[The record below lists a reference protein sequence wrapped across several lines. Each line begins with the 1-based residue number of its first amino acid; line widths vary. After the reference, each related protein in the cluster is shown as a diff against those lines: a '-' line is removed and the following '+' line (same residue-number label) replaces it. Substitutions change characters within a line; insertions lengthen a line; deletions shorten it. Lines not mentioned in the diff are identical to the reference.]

1 MSEPV
6 QEAPRPK
13 RGAPP
18 TRGRRG
24 ARYGALQQVYS
35 TLINPSSAQEMTLAA
50 LASEH
55 LRQADRSYLQTLIHG
70 VVEQREAL
78 EAQLSPLCDRGL
90 AQLDAMEHALLLLG
104 AYELNHEANL
114 PARAVINE
122 AVELAKTFG
131 ATDGHRYIN
140 GVLDR
145 LARELRP
152 LEYGAG

>member
-90 AQLDAMEHALLLLG
+90 AQLDAMEHALCWPRCTRWKSCILEWGRFAKLCALI
-104 AYELNHEANL
+104 AARDRQ
-114 PARAVINE
+114 ARA
-122 AVELAKTFG
+122 FG
-131 ATDGHRYIN
+131 K
-140 GVLDR
+140 
-145 LARELRP
+145 
-152 LEYGAG
+152 